1 MLVIGPSIPVIN
13 PQTGVFSGGIN
24 TNLGSLSISP
34 RYKMRDNIDASVE
47 TEEEDGDDEYNND
60 NYQQQSN
67 SNNYYKRPS
76 KKDTTTGNIHTLYR
90 QKFIEI
96 HVGHLKRF
104 RR

>member
-13 PQTGVFSGGIN
+13 PRTGGFSGGIP

-34 RYKMRDNIDASVE
+34 RYTMRDNINAEFE
-47 TEEEDGDDEYNND
+47 TEEEDGDDENNND

-76 KKDTTTGNIHTLYR
+76 KKDKTTGNIHTL
-90 QKFIEI
+90 
-96 HVGHLKRF
+96 
-104 RR
+104 